1 MNKSTYMT
9 VENPMEAVFKYLSIS
24 IVFMFVG
31 FLFGKLFV
39 PASLVYAAN
48 IFVGVLIVGLLLFGY
63 FFGIVGM
70 VVATPAIAAIKVIF
84 TFFDEKYHITR
95 GFEEEE

>member
-39 PASLVYAAN
+39 PASLVYAAICRSFN
-48 IFVGVLIVGLLLFGY
+48 CRTFIIFI
-63 FFGIVGM
+63 
-70 VVATPAIAAIKVIF
+70 
-84 TFFDEKYHITR
+84 TF
-95 GFEEEE
+95 